1 MAQVLAA
8 RVTCPTC
15 GNQYQAHVEQIL
27 DVREDPS
34 AKIRVLNRVV
44 NAVVCPH
51 CKARGALSMPFLYHD
66 PDKELALVYMPMEAG
81 HDNLQRQ
88 RAIGRFTSAAMGRL
102 PPEERKAYLLQ
113 PQVFLTLDNLVNK
126 VLEADGVTPEMIEE
140 QKAKAALLERML
152 GASSDEVLE
161 AIIRENDASI
171 DVDLFRLLAMNLEI
185 AEAGADTIGAQR
197 LRALRGRLLEVSSEG
212 KTVQARGKALEA
224 LQAAPTRQNLLDLL
238 SQASNEETRRML
250 VTLGRRLLDYRFF
263 QNLTSQI
270 DRSSN
275 EREQERLTELRREIL
290 AIRDQLDEEARALYE
305 ARSELLRDL
314 LLSDDPERLARR
326 RFWELDGAF
335 LDVLRTNLEQART
348 ADQAEAV
355 DALLAISGL
364 VAQLAEES
372 SPPELRLL
380 DHLMGAEDDADIEQI
395 LEANRD
401 LVTERMVQVI
411 ETAEIDLREGGESE
425 AAERM
430 ALILQ
435 KARAMMVAA

>member
-270 DRSSN
+270 DTSSN

-435 KARAMMVAA
+435 KAQAMVAA